1 MSVRI
6 MAVGDDLIHKQ
17 LYEAARLPEGGY
29 RFDGMFDG
37 VRGMIAQA
45 DVRVINQETILVADE
60 AQVSSFP
67 AFGSPLAVGQAAVDA
82 GFNVV
87 THASNHALDKGL
99 DGIADTL
106 AFWELHEG
114 RVCMLGLHPSAEDQ
128 ERVRSIE
135 ADGVKIA
142 LVNCTEKLNFR
153 RLPRSA
159 RYCVDVM
166 KGFSRRALAERIGRA
181 RAEAD
186 FVVVFPHWGCE
197 YLYEPIESQRKWA
210 AFFAEAGADLII
222 GTHPHV
228 VQPVEWIER
237 ADGGRTLCYYSLG
250 NFISCQV
257 GAGTMLGA
265 LAEVTLERAEDGV
278 RIASHDIVP
287 LVTHTDASYGRF
299 TTYALADYTDE
310 MAAENKIFAMVEK
323 NRGIHVDVAYLTTL
337 FDDILH
343 YRAQAY
349 NEYKTP
355 WDVNVGNLKGVLNAL
370 CGKNVKG

>member
-1 MSVRI
+1 MGVRI

-17 LYEAARLPEGGY
+17 LYEAARLLEGGY
-29 RFDGMFDG
+29 CFDGMFDG
-37 VRGMIAQA
+37 VRDVIAQA
-45 DVRVINQETILVADE
+45 DVRVINQETVLVANE

-67 AFGSPLAVGQAAVDA
+67 AFGTPVAVGRAVVDT

-106 AFWELHEG
+106 AFWELHED
-114 RVCMLGLHPSAEDQ
+114 RVCMLGLHPSAADQ

-135 ADGVKIA
+135 VDGVKIA

-153 RLPRSA
+153 RLPRGA

-166 KGFSRRALAERIGRA
+166 KGFSRRALAARIGRA
-181 RAEAD
+181 REEAD

-197 YLYEPIESQRKWA
+197 YLYEPVDSQRRWA
-210 AFFAEAGADLII
+210 SFFAEAGADLIV

-265 LAEVTLERAEDGV
+265 LADVTLERAGGGV

-299 TTYALADYTDE
+299 TTYPLADYTDD
-310 MAAENKIFAMVEK
+310 MAAENKIFAVVEK
-323 NRGIHVDVAYLTTL
+323 HRGIHVDVAYLRTL

-355 WDVNVGNLKGVLNAL
+355 WDVNVGNVKGVLNAL
-370 CGKNVKG
+370 RGKNVKG

>member
-1 MSVRI
+1 

-29 RFDGMFDG
+29 CFDGMFDG
-37 VRGMIAQA
+37 LRDMIAQA

-67 AFGSPLAVGQAAVDA
+67 AFGTPVAVGQAVVDA

-106 AFWELHEG
+106 AFWELHED
-114 RVCMLGLHPSAEDQ
+114 RVCMLGLHPSAADQ

-135 ADGVKIA
+135 VDGVKIA

-153 RLPRSA
+153 RLPRGA

-166 KGFSRRALAERIGRA
+166 KGFSRRALAARIGRA
-181 RAEAD
+181 REEAD

-197 YLYEPIESQRKWA
+197 YLYEPIDSQRRWA
-210 AFFAEAGADLII
+210 SFFAEAGADLII

-265 LAEVTLERAEDGV
+265 LADVTLERTGDGV

-299 TTYALADYTDE
+299 TTHPLADYTDE
-310 MAAENKIFAMVEK
+310 MAAENKIFAVVEK
-323 NRGIHVDVAYLTTL
+323 HRGIHVDVAYLRTL

-343 YRAQAY
+343 CRAQAY

-355 WDVNVGNLKGVLNAL
+355 WDVNVGNVKGVLNAL
-370 CGKNVKG
+370 RGKNVKG

>member
-1 MSVRI
+1 MGVRI

-17 LYEAARLPEGGY
+17 LYEAAHLPEGGY
-29 RFDGMFDG
+29 CFDGMFDG
-37 VRGMIAQA
+37 VRDVIAQA

-67 AFGSPLAVGQAAVDA
+67 AFGTPVAVGQAVVDA

-106 AFWELHEG
+106 AFWELHED
-114 RVCMLGLHPSAEDQ
+114 RVCMLGLHPSATDQ

-135 ADGVKIA
+135 VDGVKIA

-153 RLPRSA
+153 RLPRGA

-166 KGFSRRALAERIGRA
+166 KGFSRRALAARIGRA
-181 RAEAD
+181 REEAD

-197 YLYEPIESQRKWA
+197 YLYEPIDSQRRWA
-210 AFFAEAGADLII
+210 SFFAEAGADLII

-265 LAEVTLERAEDGV
+265 LADVTLERAGGGV

-299 TTYALADYTDE
+299 TTYPLADYTDE
-310 MAAENKIFAMVEK
+310 MATENKIFAVVEK
-323 NRGIHVDVAYLTTL
+323 HRGIHADVAYLRTL

-343 YRAQAY
+343 CRAQAY

-355 WDVNVGNLKGVLNAL
+355 WDVNVGNVKGVLNAL
-370 CGKNVKG
+370 RGKNVKG

>member
-1 MSVRI
+1 MGVRI

-29 RFDGMFDG
+29 CFDGMFDG
-37 VRGMIAQA
+37 LRDMIAQA

-67 AFGSPLAVGQAAVDA
+67 AFGTPVAVGQAVVDA

-106 AFWELHEG
+106 AFWELHED
-114 RVCMLGLHPSAEDQ
+114 RVCMLGLHPSAADQ

-135 ADGVKIA
+135 VDGVKIA

-153 RLPRSA
+153 RLPRGA

-166 KGFSRRALAERIGRA
+166 KGFSRRALAARIGRA

-197 YLYEPIESQRKWA
+197 YLYEPVDSQRRWA
-210 AFFAEAGADLII
+210 SFFAEAGADLII

-237 ADGGRTLCYYSLG
+237 SDGGRTLCYYSLG

-257 GAGTMLGA
+257 DAGTMLGA
-265 LAEVTLERAEDGV
+265 LADVTLERTGDGV

-299 TTYALADYTDE
+299 TTYPLADYTDE
-310 MAAENKIFAMVEK
+310 MAAENKIFAVVEK
-323 NRGIHVDVAYLTTL
+323 NRGIHVDVAYLRTL

-349 NEYKTP
+349 NEYQTP
-355 WDVNVGNLKGVLNAL
+355 WDVNMGNVKGVLNAL
-370 CGKNVKG
+370 RGKNMKG

>member
-60 AQVSSFP
+60 EQVSSFP

-106 AFWELHEG
+106 AFWELHED

-135 ADGVKIA
+135 VDGVRIA

-153 RLPRSA
+153 RLPSSA

-197 YLYEPIESQRKWA
+197 YLYEPIDSQRKWA
-210 AFFAEAGADLII
+210 SFFADAGADLII

-265 LAEVTLERAEDGV
+265 LADVTLERAEDGV

-287 LVTHTDASYGRF
+287 LVTHTDASYGHF

-310 MAAENKIFAMVEK
+310 MAAENKIFAVVEK
-323 NRGIHVDVAYLTTL
+323 NRGIRVDVAYLTTL

-370 CGKNVKG
+370 RGKNVKG

>member
-1 MSVRI
+1 MGVRI

-29 RFDGMFDG
+29 CFDGMFDG
-37 VRGMIAQA
+37 VRDVIAQA

-67 AFGSPLAVGQAAVDA
+67 AFGTPVAVGQAVVDA

-106 AFWELHEG
+106 AFWELHED
-114 RVCMLGLHPSAEDQ
+114 RVCMLGLHPSAADQ

-135 ADGVKIA
+135 VDGVKIA

-153 RLPRSA
+153 RLPRGA

-166 KGFSRRALAERIGRA
+166 KGFSRRALAARIGRA
-181 RAEAD
+181 REEAD

-197 YLYEPIESQRKWA
+197 YLYEPIDSQRRWA
-210 AFFAEAGADLII
+210 SFFAEAGADLII

-228 VQPVEWIER
+228 VQPVERIER

-265 LAEVTLERAEDGV
+265 LADVTLERAGGGV

-299 TTYALADYTDE
+299 TTYPLADYTDE
-310 MAAENKIFAMVEK
+310 MATENKIFAVVEK
-323 NRGIHVDVAYLTTL
+323 HRGIHVDVAYLRTL

-343 YRAQAY
+343 CRAQAY

-355 WDVNVGNLKGVLNAL
+355 WDVNVGNVKGVLNAL
-370 CGKNVKG
+370 RGKNVKG

>member
-1 MSVRI
+1 MGVRI

-29 RFDGMFDG
+29 CFDGMFDG
-37 VRGMIAQA
+37 LRDMIAQA

-67 AFGSPLAVGQAAVDA
+67 AFGTPVAVGQAVVDA

-106 AFWELHEG
+106 AFWELHED
-114 RVCMLGLHPSAEDQ
+114 RVCMLGLHPSAADQ

-135 ADGVKIA
+135 VDGVKIA

-153 RLPRSA
+153 RLPRGA

-166 KGFSRRALAERIGRA
+166 KGFSRRALAARIGRA

-197 YLYEPIESQRKWA
+197 YLYEPVDSQRRWA
-210 AFFAEAGADLII
+210 SFFAEAGADLII

-237 ADGGRTLCYYSLG
+237 SDGGRTLCYYSLG

-265 LAEVTLERAEDGV
+265 LADVTLERTEDGV

-299 TTYALADYTDE
+299 MTYPLADYTDE
-310 MAAENKIFAMVEK
+310 MAAENKIFAVVEK
-323 NRGIHVDVAYLTTL
+323 NRGIHVDVAYLRTL

-343 YRAQAY
+343 CRAQAY

-355 WDVNVGNLKGVLNAL
+355 WDVNVGNVKGVLNAL
-370 CGKNVKG
+370 RGKNVKG

>member
-1 MSVRI
+1 MGVRI

-29 RFDGMFDG
+29 CFDGMFDG
-37 VRGMIAQA
+37 LRDMIAQA

-60 AQVSSFP
+60 VQVSSFP
-67 AFGSPLAVGQAAVDA
+67 AFGTPVAVGQAVVDA

-106 AFWELHEG
+106 AFWELHED
-114 RVCMLGLHPSAEDQ
+114 RVCMLGLHPSAADQ

-135 ADGVKIA
+135 VDGVKIA

-153 RLPRSA
+153 RLPRGA

-166 KGFSRRALAERIGRA
+166 KGFSRRALAARIGRA
-181 RAEAD
+181 REEAD

-197 YLYEPIESQRKWA
+197 YLYEPVDSQRRWA
-210 AFFAEAGADLII
+210 SFFAEAGADLIV

-265 LAEVTLERAEDGV
+265 LADVTLERAGGGV
-278 RIASHDIVP
+278 RIASRDIVP

-299 TTYALADYTDE
+299 TTYPLADYTDE
-310 MAAENKIFAMVEK
+310 MAAENKIFAVVEK
-323 NRGIHVDVAYLTTL
+323 HRGIHVDVAYLRTL

-343 YRAQAY
+343 CRAQAY

-355 WDVNVGNLKGVLNAL
+355 WDVNVGNVKGVLNAL
-370 CGKNVKG
+370 RGKNVKG

>member
-1 MSVRI
+1 MGVRI

-29 RFDGMFDG
+29 CFDGMFDG
-37 VRGMIAQA
+37 LRDMIAQA

-67 AFGSPLAVGQAAVDA
+67 AFGTPVAVGQAVVDA

-106 AFWELHEG
+106 AFWELHED
-114 RVCMLGLHPSAEDQ
+114 RVCMLGLHPSAADQ

-135 ADGVKIA
+135 VDGVKIA

-153 RLPRSA
+153 RLPRAA

-166 KGFSRRALAERIGRA
+166 KGFSRRALAARIGRA
-181 RAEAD
+181 REEAD

-197 YLYEPIESQRKWA
+197 YLYEPIDSQRRWA
-210 AFFAEAGADLII
+210 SFFAEAGADLII

-265 LAEVTLERAEDGV
+265 LADVTLERTGDGV

-299 TTYALADYTDE
+299 TTHPLADYTDE
-310 MAAENKIFAMVEK
+310 MAAENKIFAVVEK
-323 NRGIHVDVAYLTTL
+323 HRGIHVDVAYLRTL

-343 YRAQAY
+343 CRAQAY

-355 WDVNVGNLKGVLNAL
+355 WDVNVGNVKGVLNAL
-370 CGKNVKG
+370 RGKNVKG

>member
-1 MSVRI
+1 MGVRI

-29 RFDGMFDG
+29 CFDGMFDG
-37 VRGMIAQA
+37 LRDMIAQA

-67 AFGSPLAVGQAAVDA
+67 AFGTPVAVGQAVVDA

-106 AFWELHEG
+106 AFWELHED
-114 RVCMLGLHPSAEDQ
+114 RVCMLGLHPSAADQ

-135 ADGVKIA
+135 VDGVKIA

-153 RLPRSA
+153 RLPRGA

-166 KGFSRRALAERIGRA
+166 KGFSRRALAARIGRA

-197 YLYEPIESQRKWA
+197 YLYEPVDSQRRWA
-210 AFFAEAGADLII
+210 SFFAEAGADLII

-237 ADGGRTLCYYSLG
+237 SDGGRTLCYYSLG

-265 LAEVTLERAEDGV
+265 LADVTLERAGDGV

-299 TTYALADYTDE
+299 TTYPLADYTDE
-310 MAAENKIFAMVEK
+310 MAAENKIFAVVEK
-323 NRGIHVDVAYLTTL
+323 NRGIHVDVAYLRTL

-349 NEYKTP
+349 NEYQTP
-355 WDVNVGNLKGVLNAL
+355 WDVNMGNVKGVLNAL
-370 CGKNVKG
+370 RGKNMKG

>member
-1 MSVRI
+1 MGVRI

-29 RFDGMFDG
+29 CFDGMFDG
-37 VRGMIAQA
+37 LRDMIAQA

-67 AFGSPLAVGQAAVDA
+67 AFGTPVAVGQAVVDA

-106 AFWELHEG
+106 AFWELHED
-114 RVCMLGLHPSAEDQ
+114 RVCMLGLHPSAADQ

-135 ADGVKIA
+135 VDGVKIA

-153 RLPRSA
+153 RLPRGA

-166 KGFSRRALAERIGRA
+166 KGFSRRALAARIGRA

-197 YLYEPIESQRKWA
+197 YLYEPVDSQRRWA
-210 AFFAEAGADLII
+210 SFFAEAGADLII

-237 ADGGRTLCYYSLG
+237 SDGGRTLCYYSLG

-265 LAEVTLERAEDGV
+265 LADVTLERTGDGV

-299 TTYALADYTDE
+299 TTHPLADYTDE
-310 MAAENKIFAMVEK
+310 MAAENKIFAVVEK
-323 NRGIHVDVAYLTTL
+323 LRGIHVDVAYLRTL

-343 YRAQAY
+343 CRAQAY

-355 WDVNVGNLKGVLNAL
+355 WDVNVGNVKGVLNAL
-370 CGKNVKG
+370 RGKNVKG

>member
-1 MSVRI
+1 MGVRI

-29 RFDGMFDG
+29 CFDGMFDG
-37 VRGMIAQA
+37 LRDVIAQA

-67 AFGSPLAVGQAAVDA
+67 AFGTPVAVGQAVVDA

-106 AFWELHEG
+106 AFWELHED
-114 RVCMLGLHPSAEDQ
+114 RVCMLGLHPSAADQ

-135 ADGVKIA
+135 VDGVKIA

-153 RLPRSA
+153 RLPRGA

-166 KGFSRRALAERIGRA
+166 NGFSRRALAARIGRA
-181 RAEAD
+181 REEAD

-197 YLYEPIESQRKWA
+197 YLYEPIDSQRRWA
-210 AFFAEAGADLII
+210 SFFAEAGADLII

-265 LAEVTLERAEDGV
+265 LADVTLERAGGGV

-287 LVTHTDASYGRF
+287 LVTLTDASYGRF
-299 TTYALADYTDE
+299 TTYPLADYTDE
-310 MAAENKIFAMVEK
+310 MAAENKIFAVVEK
-323 NRGIHVDVAYLTTL
+323 HRGIHVDVAYLRTL

-343 YRAQAY
+343 CRAQAY

-355 WDVNVGNLKGVLNAL
+355 WDVTVGNVKGVLNAL
-370 CGKNVKG
+370 RGKNVKG

>member
-1 MSVRI
+1 MGVRI

-29 RFDGMFDG
+29 CFDGMFDG
-37 VRGMIAQA
+37 LRDMIAQA

-67 AFGSPLAVGQAAVDA
+67 AFGTPVAVGQAVVDA

-106 AFWELHEG
+106 AFWELHED
-114 RVCMLGLHPSAEDQ
+114 RVCMLGLHPSAADQ

-135 ADGVKIA
+135 VDGVKIA

-153 RLPRSA
+153 RLPRGA

-166 KGFSRRALAERIGRA
+166 KGFSRRALAARIGRA

-197 YLYEPIESQRKWA
+197 YLYEPVDSQRRWA
-210 AFFAEAGADLII
+210 SFFAEAGADLII

-237 ADGGRTLCYYSLG
+237 SDGGRTLCYYSLG

-265 LAEVTLERAEDGV
+265 LADVTLERTGDGV

-299 TTYALADYTDE
+299 MTYPLADYTDE
-310 MAAENKIFAMVEK
+310 MAAENKIFAVVEK
-323 NRGIHVDVAYLTTL
+323 NRGIHVDVAYLRTL

-343 YRAQAY
+343 CRAQAY

-355 WDVNVGNLKGVLNAL
+355 WDVNVGNVKGVLNAL
-370 CGKNVKG
+370 RGKNVKG

>member
-1 MSVRI
+1 MGVRI

-29 RFDGMFDG
+29 CFDGMFDG
-37 VRGMIAQA
+37 LRDMIAQA

-67 AFGSPLAVGQAAVDA
+67 AFGTPVAVGQAVVDA

-106 AFWELHEG
+106 AFWELHED
-114 RVCMLGLHPSAEDQ
+114 RVCMLGLHPSAADQ

-135 ADGVKIA
+135 VDGVKIA

-153 RLPRSA
+153 RLPRGA

-166 KGFSRRALAERIGRA
+166 KGFSRRALAARIGRA

-197 YLYEPIESQRKWA
+197 CLYEPVDSQRRWA
-210 AFFAEAGADLII
+210 SFFAEAGADLII

-237 ADGGRTLCYYSLG
+237 SDGGRTLCYYSLG

-265 LAEVTLERAEDGV
+265 LADVTLERTGDGV

-299 TTYALADYTDE
+299 TTYPLADYTDE
-310 MAAENKIFAMVEK
+310 MAAENKIFAVVEK
-323 NRGIHVDVAYLTTL
+323 NRGIHVDVAYLRTL

-349 NEYKTP
+349 NEYQTP
-355 WDVNVGNLKGVLNAL
+355 WDVNMGNVKGVLNAL
-370 CGKNVKG
+370 RGKNMKG

>member
-1 MSVRI
+1 MGVRI

-29 RFDGMFDG
+29 CFDGMFDG
-37 VRGMIAQA
+37 VRGLIARA
-45 DVRVINQETILVADE
+45 DVRVINQETILVAGE

-67 AFGSPLAVGQAAVDA
+67 AFGSPVAVGQAAVNA

-106 AFWELHEG
+106 AFWELHEDD
-114 RVCMLGLHPSAEDQ
+114 VCMLGLHPSAADQ
-128 ERVRSIE
+128 ERVRIITV
-135 ADGVKIA
+135 DGVKIA

-181 RAEAD
+181 RQEAD
-186 FVVVFPHWGCE
+186 FVIVFPHWGCE
-197 YLYEPIESQRKWA
+197 YLYEPIEAQRKWA
-210 AFFAEAGADLII
+210 TFFAEAGADLII

-228 VQPVEWIER
+228 VQPVEWVER
-237 ADGGRTLCYYSLG
+237 GDGGRTLCYYSLG

-265 LAEVTLERAEDGV
+265 LADVTLERTGDGV
-278 RIASHDIVP
+278 RIASHDIMP
-287 LVTHTDASYGRF
+287 LVTHTDAAYRHF
-299 TTYALADYTDE
+299 VTYPLADYTDE
-310 MAAENKIFAMVEK
+310 MAAENKIFAVVE
-323 NRGIHVDVAYLTTL
+323 RAQGIHVDCAYLGKL
-337 FDDILH
+337 FDDILN

-349 NEYKTP
+349 NKYKSP
-355 WDVNVGNLKGVLNAL
+355 WDVNRGNLKGVLNAL
-370 CGKNVKG
+370 RGKNVKA

>member
-1 MSVRI
+1 MGVRI

-29 RFDGMFDG
+29 CFDGMFDG
-37 VRGMIAQA
+37 LRDMIAQA

-67 AFGSPLAVGQAAVDA
+67 AFGTPVAVGQAVVDA

-106 AFWELHEG
+106 AFWELHED
-114 RVCMLGLHPSAEDQ
+114 RVCMLGLHPSAADQ

-135 ADGVKIA
+135 VDGVKIA

-153 RLPRSA
+153 RLPRGA

-166 KGFSRRALAERIGRA
+166 KGFSRRALAARIGRA

-197 YLYEPIESQRKWA
+197 YLYEPVDSQRRWA
-210 AFFAEAGADLII
+210 SFFAEAGADLII

-237 ADGGRTLCYYSLG
+237 SDGGRTLCYYSLG

-265 LAEVTLERAEDGV
+265 LADVTLERTGDGV

-299 TTYALADYTDE
+299 TTYPLADYTDE
-310 MAAENKIFAMVEK
+310 MAAENKIFAVVEK
-323 NRGIHVDVAYLTTL
+323 NRGIHVDVAYLRTL

-349 NEYKTP
+349 NEYQTP
-355 WDVNVGNLKGVLNAL
+355 WDVNMGNVKGVLNAL
-370 CGKNVKG
+370 RGKNMKG